1 MSRRLLPG
9 LLMAVLTLGWVGTV
23 PQAEA
28 ATSTCNGVWVV
39 VDFGSLGG
47 SSTECATSYG
57 TGTAAL
63 RSAGFNPTLDSGLIV
78 KISGKPSN
86 PDLNKAYWSYWH
98 ATRKS
103 DGSYSGW
110 SYSTLG
116 ASSYHPTRGNAE
128 GWHYHSL
135 SGGNVPPAAKPPAAE
150 APKPTP
156 KPTPT
161 PTPTKKPSP
170 TAKPSATRTPTPSTS
185 ATSTTPSPSVT
196 TTATKSMTPTASPT
210 PGQATPTPTVRAT
223 ASQSVEASEL
233 GQQQP
238 TGSEPPPP
246 GGSPV
251 GALVAGGLVV
261 AGAAGIG
268 GWWWPRG
275 RKR

>member
-1 MSRRLLPG
+1 MTRRLLPG
-9 LLMAVLTLGWVGTV
+9 LLMAVLTLGWVGAV
-23 PQAEA
+23 PQAAA
-28 ATSTCNGVWVV
+28 ATSTCSGVWVV
-39 VDFGSLGG
+39 VDFGSLG
-47 SSTECATSYG
+47 STSTECATSYG

-63 RSAGFNPTLDSGLIV
+63 RSAGLPPTLDSAMIV
-78 KISGKPSN
+78 KVGGLPSN

-116 ASSYHPTRGNAE
+116 ANGYHPSKGNAE
-128 GWHYHSL
+128 GWHYQSL
-135 SGGNVPPAAKPPAAE
+135 SGGNVPPAARPPAAE

-161 PTPTKKPSP
+161 PTRTS
-170 TAKPSATRTPTPSTS
+170 KPSATAKPTATRKPTARASSASTS
-185 ATSTTPSPSVT
+185 ATARPSIATSTTP
-196 TTATKSMTPTASPT
+196 TPVLP
-210 PGQATPTPTVRAT
+210 TPTPTVTPTDAQT
-223 ASQSVEASEL
+223 IEASEL
-233 GQQQP
+233 GQQTTSSQRP
-238 TGSEPPPP
+238 A

-251 GALVAGGLVV
+251 GALIAGGLVV

-268 GWWWPRG
+268 GWWWLRG

>member
-1 MSRRLLPG
+1 VIKRLLPG
-9 LLMAVLTLGWVGTV
+9 LLLAVLTLGGVGTV

-47 SSTECATSYG
+47 TSTECAASHG

-78 KISGKPSN
+78 KISGKPSS

-110 SYSTLG
+110 SYSSLG
-116 ASSYHPTRGNAE
+116 GNSYHPTKGNAE
-128 GWHYHSL
+128 GWRYQSL
-135 SGGNVPPAAKPPAAE
+135 SDGKVPPAAAPPAGE

-161 PTPTKKPSP
+161 ATNQPSP
-170 TAKPSATRTPTPSTS
+170 TAKPTATKKPTPSASATTPTPSASATTTTTS
-185 ATSTTPSPSVT
+185 A
-196 TTATKSMTPTASPT
+196 TPTASPT
-210 PGQATPTPTVRAT
+210 PGEATPTPTASPTTT
-223 ASQSVEASEL
+223 ASVEASEL
-233 GQQQP
+233 GQQQA
-238 TGSEPPPP
+238 TNGEPAAP

-261 AGAAGIG
+261 AGVAGIG
-268 GWWWPRG
+268 GWWWLRG